1 MDVVQRGAE
10 ADDEGGQ
17 GCSRGETS
25 EFGMSEMLRMFEEDH
40 RQREEEQAEERQRW
54 LEEKRVWEVT
64 IEEERQR
71 RDEETRRRDDTLR
84 DIWTYCS
91 Q

>member
-17 GCSRGETS
+17 GCLSGEMS

-40 RQREEEQAEERQRW
+40 RQ
-54 LEEKRVWEVT
+54 
-64 IEEERQR
+64 
-71 RDEETRRRDDTLR
+71 
-84 DIWTYCS
+84 
-91 Q
+91 